1 MNLPIQP
8 ALAEFRELAKR
19 GNLIPV
25 VAELIA
31 DAETPVSAFHKL
43 DDGRGY
49 AFLFESVEKHDQAGR
64 YSFIGVNQRVV
75 FESRGPLIRIT
86 ENGVARE
93 FQTASDPLADL
104 EALMRQYRYVPA
116 PALADA
122 RFAGGAVGYL
132 AYDMVRFFEPTVP
145 PPPPDDLG
153 MPDSVFT
160 ITDTVLIFDHRTRRL
175 RVVVNAH
182 VEDNVD
188 AAYNRAAD
196 EIHKI
201 IEKLSQPVPLP
212 MLPIDANRRLGSID
226 NYSFSGNTLDS
237 EFEAMV
243 SDGQEFIRAGDI
255 FQFVPSRRFAISYD
269 GDPLTLYRTLRFVNP
284 SPYMFCM
291 KFAGRFALVG
301 SSPEV
306 HVRAVNG
313 KIEIRPIA
321 GTRRRGPTPGED
333 EANAADLLA
342 DPKERAEHL
351 MLVDLA
357 RNDVGRASEFGSV
370 KVTDFM
376 SIERYS
382 HVMHIVS
389 NVEGRLRPDRTA
401 YDVMRATFP
410 AGTVSGSPKIRALQI
425 INSCE
430 KNKRGV
436 YSGAVG
442 YFGFDGN
449 TDSCIALRTI
459 VLKDGKAYVQAGAG
473 VVADSTP
480 EGESKETK
488 NKAAGMIDAVVLAA
502 AMNSPSRKEVS
513 VKPTDE

>member
-1 MNLPIQP
+1 MNHHFTPTLE
-8 ALAEFRELAKR
+8 EFRELATR

-25 VAELIA
+25 FAELIA

-43 DDGRGY
+43 DEGYGY

-64 YSFIGVNQRVV
+64 YSFVGVNQRVI
-75 FESRGPLIRIT
+75 FESNGSTIRIT
-86 ENGVARE
+86 EDGKARE
-93 FQTASDPLADL
+93 FQTSGDPLADL
-104 EALMRQYRYVPA
+104 ERLMQRYRYVA
-116 PALADA
+116 SPALADA

-132 AYDMVRFFEPTVP
+132 AYDMVRFFEPTCGP
-145 PPPPDDLG
+145 SPADDLG
-153 MPDSVFT
+153 MPESLFT
-160 ITDTVLIFDHRTRRL
+160 ITEALLIFDHRTRRL
-175 RVVVNAH
+175 RIVANALLPDESKAA
-182 VEDNVD
+182 VE
-188 AAYNRAAD
+188 AAYRKAVA
-196 EIHKI
+196 EIGRI
-201 IEKLSQPVPLP
+201 IERLNEPARLQ
-212 MLPIDANRRLGSID
+212 MLPITAPPQVPTPT
-226 NYSFSGNTLDS
+226 GNTTRE
-237 EFEAMV
+237 EFMKMV

-255 FQFVPSRRFAISYD
+255 FQFVPSQRFSTDYT
-269 GDPLTLYRTLRFVNP
+269 GDPLTLYRALRFVNP

-291 KFAGRFALVG
+291 KFGGRFALVG

-306 HVRAVNG
+306 HVRAING

-321 GTRRRGPTPGED
+321 GTRKRGSTPEED
-333 EANAADLLA
+333 EANAEDLLA

-357 RNDVGRASEFGSV
+357 RNDVGRAGEFGSV
-370 KVTDFM
+370 RVTDFM
-376 SIERYS
+376 TVERYS

-389 NVEGRLRPDRTA
+389 NVEGRLREDRTA

-410 AGTVSGSPKIRALQI
+410 AGTVSGSPKVRALQI
-425 INSCE
+425 INRCE

-480 EGESKETK
+480 EGEFNETV
-488 NKAAGMIDAVVLAA
+488 NKAMGMMSAIARARQMPPA
-502 AMNSPSRKEVS
+502 
-513 VKPTDE
+513 

>member
-1 MNLPIQP
+1 MTHHFSPS
-8 ALAEFRELAKR
+8 LAEFRELSAR

-25 VAELIA
+25 FAELIA

-64 YSFIGVNQRVV
+64 YSFVGVNQRVV
-75 FESRGPLIRIT
+75 FESHGSTIRIT
-86 ENGVARE
+86 EDGAARE

-104 EALMRQYRYVPA
+104 EALMRRYRYVA
-116 PALADA
+116 SPALADA
-122 RFAGGAVGYL
+122 RFAGGAVGFL
-132 AYDMVRFFEPTVP
+132 TYDMVRFFEPTVP
-145 PPPPDDLG
+145 PSPPDDLG
-153 MPDSVFT
+153 LPESLFT
-160 ITDTVLIFDHRTRRL
+160 ITDTLLIFDHRTRRL

-182 VEDNVD
+182 VEGDAD
-188 AAYNRAAD
+188 AAYQRAAD
-196 EIHKI
+196 AIAAI
-201 IEKLSQPVPLP
+201 IAKLNEPAPLP
-212 MLPIDANRRLGSID
+212 MLPIAPPPQVATPT
-226 NYSFSGNTLDS
+226 GNTTRE
-237 EFEAMV
+237 EFMKMV

-255 FQFVPSRRFAISYD
+255 FQFVPSQRFSTDYT
-269 GDPLTLYRTLRFVNP
+269 GDPLTLYRALRFVNP

-291 KFAGRFALVG
+291 KFAGRFSLVG

-306 HVRAVNG
+306 HVRAING

-321 GTRRRGPTPGED
+321 GTRKRGRDEAED
-333 EANAADLLA
+333 DANAAELLA

-376 SIERYS
+376 TIERYS

-425 INSCE
+425 INGCE

-436 YSGAVG
+436 YAGAVG

-449 TDSCIALRTI
+449 HDSCIALRTI
-459 VLKDGKAYVQAGAG
+459 VLKDGRAHVQAGAG

-480 EGESKETK
+480 EGEYNETV
-488 NKAAGMIDAVVLAA
+488 NKAMGMMSAIARAKAL
-502 AMNSPSRKEVS
+502 
-513 VKPTDE
+513 